1 MRKLGQ
7 EKLLDILAKRS
18 LVSDELSEETME
30 MLAEVHLLNRAVKRK
45 SSRMVHLLVKFVVIC
60 PDNSKV
66 YPFLP
71 NFPGPGG
78 LTPLHLAASIENAE
92 NIVDALTDDPQQVCS
107 VKFSLCFT
115 LSL

>member
-1 MRKLGQ
+1 
-7 EKLLDILAKRS
+7 
-18 LVSDELSEETME
+18 ME

-45 SSRMVHLLVKFVVIC
+45 SSRMVHLLVKFVVFC

-92 NIVDALTDDPQQVCS
+92 DIVDALTDDPQQVCS